1 MVARLTNRTWQ
12 VAVMPVLPS
21 VPLQVL
27 SLNRFITYFVQ
38 EFGIIKSFG
47 D

>member
-1 MVARLTNRTWQ
+1 
-12 VAVMPVLPS
+12 MPVLPN

-38 EFGIIKSFG
+38 ELGIIISFG